1 MKRKFQFVNILGG
14 VFHDV
19 TAEMVAMEYSVNAAA
34 A

>member
-1 MKRKFQFVNILGG
+1 MKRKFQFVNISGG

-19 TAEMVAMEYSVNAAA
+19 TATAMTSEYKTNAAA